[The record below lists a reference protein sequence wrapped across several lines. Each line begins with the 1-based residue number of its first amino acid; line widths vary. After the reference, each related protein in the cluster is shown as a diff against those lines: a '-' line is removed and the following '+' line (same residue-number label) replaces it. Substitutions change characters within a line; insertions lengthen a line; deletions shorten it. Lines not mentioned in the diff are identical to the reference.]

1 MRSAVRVLARFLLCV
16 TALASAPGARPAL
29 ADDWPG
35 PQIRETFSES
45 RQYFVR
51 VIPGRSIG
59 DSFGFR
65 GMQKGA
71 YSTAEF
77 YRREPDRSY
86 RLLSEATLKNPMAP
100 AEFFVSNEGSLATVD
115 NWHNAGYGQVV
126 SLYDRSGRLVR
137 SYDLAELFPAEDIKA
152 FPRTPSS
159 IEWRAG
165 PAFVRGDQ
173 RTLLVTARGG
183 DFVFTLDSGEY
194 KFCEFQEKSFRCRT
208 SVPPRR

>member
-1 MRSAVRVLARFLLCV
+1 MRSASRSPARLLLSGI
-16 TALASAPGARPAL
+16 ALSGALSALPAR

-45 RQYFVR
+45 REYFVR

-65 GMQKGA
+65 GMQKGPYA
-71 YSTAEF
+71 AAEF
-77 YRREPDRSY
+77 YRRGPDRSY
-86 RLLSEATLKNPMAP
+86 RLLAEATLRNPMAP
-100 AEFFVSNEGSLATVD
+100 ADVFVSNEGCLATVD

-126 SLYDRSGRLVR
+126 SLYDRTGRLVR
-137 SYDLAELFPAEDIKA
+137 AYDLAELFPADDIKA

-183 DFVFTLDSGEY
+183 DFVFAFDSGEY
-194 KFCEFQEKSFRCRT
+194 KFCEYLEKSLRCRA
-208 SVPPRR
+208 SVPPKR

>member
-1 MRSAVRVLARFLLCV
+1 MRSTARLTLAGLAFLA
-16 TALASAPGARPAL
+16 ALPGAPAS

-35 PQIRETFSES
+35 PQIREAFSES

-71 YSTAEF
+71 YATAEF
-77 YRREPDRSY
+77 YRREADRSY
-86 RLLSEATLKNPMAP
+86 RLLAEATLRNPMAP
-100 AEFFVSNEGSLATVD
+100 ADFYVSNEGYLATVD

-126 SLYDRSGRLVR
+126 TLYDRAGKLVR
-137 SYDLAELFPAEDIKA
+137 AYGLEELFPAEEIKA
-152 FPRTPSS
+152 FPRTASS

-173 RTLLVTARGG
+173 RTFLVSAHGG
-183 DFVFTLDSGEY
+183 DFVFALDSGEFR
-194 KFCEFQEKSFRCRT
+194 FCEYHEKSFHCRT
-208 SVPPRR
+208 SLPLKR